1 MRTSIQEVDEV
12 QKISDKTEI
21 YEDVKI
27 YDYGYKGFLKL
38 REKDGITKEM
48 IRDSLDPRKNYE
60 QAKKAGESTG
70 KSGSFF
76 FFCKDK
82 RFIIK
87 TMFPQELDIFMQSIQ
102 DYFDHFE
109 KNPDSLMARIYGV
122 Y

>member
-1 MRTSIQEVDEV
+1 MRGSINDVDEV
-12 QKISDKTEI
+12 KEQSDKTNI

-48 IRDSLDPRKNYE
+48 IRESLDPGTNYE
-60 QAKKAGESTG
+60 QSKKAGESTG

-87 TMFPQELDIFMQSIQ
+87 TMFP
-102 DYFDHFE
+102 
-109 KNPDSLMARIYGV
+109 
-122 Y
+122 

>member
-1 MRTSIQEVDEV
+1 MDNLRTSINARDEV
-12 QKISDKTEI
+12 QKISDKMNI

-48 IRDSLDPRKNYE
+48 IKQSLDPRENYE

-87 TMFPQELDIFMQSIQ
+87 TMFPQELDIFM
-102 DYFDHFE
+102 
-109 KNPDSLMARIYGV
+109 
-122 Y
+122 